1 MGREHAHPEHR
12 EEGVVYSGL
21 QSPFSTNNVNQ
32 HPLLEGLG
40 TLGVS
45 LGLGAWFPGQQ
56 GAWSGQWALR
66 SPHSSWWQNS
76 PAPQE
81 LLVPFATTHTTVTK
95 APEKLYKEERKKKK
109 KVSK

>member
-45 LGLGAWFPGQQ
+45 LGLGAW
-56 GAWSGQWALR
+56 SGQWALR
-66 SPHSSWWQNS
+66 SPHSSRWQNS

-95 APEKLYKEERKKKK
+95 APEKLYKEEEKEKT
-109 KVSK
+109 VSK